1 MHPKLDICGAEASD
15 LLQKGFYT
23 PRLFLGPC
31 QRAHTALQKKK
42 SSWSLGFV
50 SSVPENPG
58 KIGWGHGLP
67 SMNDFRP
74 VTSLAGGHH
83 LPNNQSP

>member
-1 MHPKLDICGAEASD
+1 
-15 LLQKGFYT
+15 
-23 PRLFLGPC
+23 
-31 QRAHTALQKKK
+31 
-42 SSWSLGFV
+42 LGFV

-83 LPNNQSP
+83 FPNNQSP